1 MSPIIKCL
9 IFVKK
14 FYEAKQRK
22 NLNDTP
28 IKQFMTP
35 NKPKTSLC
43 IGGITWSASSRVF
56 NINYQ
61 RNNTGLLE
69 LFNQSPQKDNNAVD
83 LEAKVM
89 EVNAIKVELAKKVK
103 QLTEE
108 KEAIL
113 GAYQSI
119 FF

>member
-1 MSPIIKCL
+1 
-9 IFVKK
+9 
-14 FYEAKQRK
+14 
-22 NLNDTP
+22 
-28 IKQFMTP
+28 
-35 NKPKTSLC
+35 
-43 IGGITWSASSRVF
+43 
-56 NINYQ
+56 
-61 RNNTGLLE
+61 
-69 LFNQSPQKDNNAVD
+69 
-83 LEAKVM
+83 M